1 MAAVIPGFT
10 PENIRAF
17 IEQSG
22 LTVDLDQFNDLVANA
37 QAISDELNEEFF
49 NATPEEI
56 INEFT
61 RIIVEDGLLGRDIIV
76 VPDFTVSKGEV
87 FDLNGSNKL
96 VKIGHNVEN
105 LIEFPGH

>member
-37 QAISDELNEEFF
+37 H
-49 NATPEEI
+49 
-56 INEFT
+56 
-61 RIIVEDGLLGRDIIV
+61 
-76 VPDFTVSKGEV
+76 
-87 FDLNGSNKL
+87 KL
-96 VKIGHNVEN
+96 FRTNSMKNFLMQHRRKSSMNSRV
-105 LIEFPGH
+105 